1 MSNNLPRKPVRFVP
15 QNDELL
21 KSQEGIAGQREGATD
36 FSEDQP
42 FAQISKP
49 SASYRTPI
57 DRVSGNEFFRR
68 YLDGRL
74 DIKYAVGKVVDA
86 LHRAKDGGGV
96 DQLNNEEA
104 SCLRLL
110 FPMPFH
116 DMSNAAVC
124 GTIAAVQFRISELEK
139 EQIRRAV
146 SSHIQEEL
154 NYNAGLGGNSTPGR
168 SQTRS

>member
-1 MSNNLPRKPVRFVP
+1 
-15 QNDELL
+15 
-21 KSQEGIAGQREGATD
+21 
-36 FSEDQP
+36 
-42 FAQISKP
+42 
-49 SASYRTPI
+49 
-57 DRVSGNEFFRR
+57 
-68 YLDGRL
+68 
-74 DIKYAVGKVVDA
+74 
-86 LHRAKDGGGV
+86 
-96 DQLNNEEA
+96 
-104 SCLRLL
+104 
-110 FPMPFH
+110 MPFH